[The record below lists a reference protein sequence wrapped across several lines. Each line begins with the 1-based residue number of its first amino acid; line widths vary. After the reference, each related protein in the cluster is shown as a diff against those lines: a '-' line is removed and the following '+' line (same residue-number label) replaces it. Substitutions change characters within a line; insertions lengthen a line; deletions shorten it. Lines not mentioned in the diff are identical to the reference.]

1 MDNKRVLIIGA
12 GRGQVGLYKAAK
24 RMGLTSI
31 AAGYPGNYPGLELAD
46 EICSVD
52 ISNPDAVVEAA
63 KGLDIDAVVT
73 SCMDVGV
80 ESVGAVND
88 ALGLRGVSRLAARN
102 AFDKVLQK
110 QYFAEYDVP
119 TARFIITRSDERLA
133 EAEDAFGYPLVIKK
147 RHSQSSDGVYVVRT
161 HEEAVEALKLVV
173 DGEEFLIE
181 EYLDGDEF
189 GAQAFVEDGEIRF
202 VMPHGDLLFISHA
215 PIPVGHY
222 TPLGMDDAIYEE
234 SVRAAELAI
243 RASKFDNCAVNI
255 DFRLDKGR
263 VCLVEL
269 TGRAGANGLPE
280 LVSMNMGVD
289 YYESVLRLA
298 LGLPV
303 EFNEAAAP
311 GAALVKMVLPSQN
324 GVLKEVSFE
333 PVAANV
339 FDIQAFV
346 KAGDEVR
353 SFTSQKDTIGMVA
366 THGSNLDVCIKLADE
381 QIARTYCIVP
391 ND

>member
-1 MDNKRVLIIGA
+1 MVSERVLVIGA

-31 AAGYPGNYPGLELAD
+31 AAGYPGKYPGLELAD

-88 ALGLRGVSRLAARN
+88 ALGLKGVSRLAARN

-110 QYFAEYDVP
+110 QYFAEHEVP
-119 TARFIITRSDERLA
+119 TARFLITTSSKSLS
-133 EAEDAFGYPLVIKK
+133 EAEELFGYPLVIKK
-147 RHSQSSDGVYVVRT
+147 RHSQSSDGVYVART
-161 HEEAVEALKLVV
+161 REQAIDALELVA

-215 PIPVGHY
+215 PIS
-222 TPLGMDDAIYEE
+222 I
-234 SVRAAELAI
+234 I
-243 RASKFDNCAVNI
+243 
-255 DFRLDKGR
+255 
-263 VCLVEL
+263 
-269 TGRAGANGLPE
+269 
-280 LVSMNMGVD
+280 
-289 YYESVLRLA
+289 
-298 LGLPV
+298 
-303 EFNEAAAP
+303 
-311 GAALVKMVLPSQN
+311 
-324 GVLKEVSFE
+324 
-333 PVAANV
+333 
-339 FDIQAFV
+339 
-346 KAGDEVR
+346 
-353 SFTSQKDTIGMVA
+353 
-366 THGSNLDVCIKLADE
+366 
-381 QIARTYCIVP
+381 
-391 ND
+391 